1 MPTCL
6 YKPCPQIITGTHSCK
21 IYEMGCILWGSLK
34 KGGKRERNNTSL
46 ETGFLQMLN
55 SGILSE
61 LKRIFLHRAKL
72 MTWSSMLLEQ
82 WLVWCSR
89 QCWPGVS
96 RNYGL
101 CLFVK
106 YTKTHVVMICE
117 VKNYLLRESKTL
129 IIIIVHQVWAPKFIN
144 VLKIGIILTSSPRI
158 SLGKILHLNRFTFAC
173 V

>member
-1 MPTCL
+1 M
-6 YKPCPQIITGTHSCK
+6 ITGTHSCK

-61 LKRIFLHRAKL
+61 LKRIFLHCEKL

-82 WLVWCSR
+82 WLVWCSHH
-89 QCWPGVS
+89 CWPGVS
-96 RNYGL
+96 WNYGL

-106 YTKTHVVMICE
+106 YTKTHVVTICE

-129 IIIIVHQVWAPKFIN
+129 IIIIVHHQKCEHQN
-144 VLKIGIILTSSPRI
+144 LLVLKIDIISTSSPRL
-158 SLGKILHLNRFTFAC
+158 SLGKILHLDRFTFALS
-173 V
+173 